1 MDIITQS
8 LLGATLA
15 TSVAKKAEVKKAAI
29 IGGLSGMLADADIFI
44 QSSTD
49 SLLTIEFHRHF
60 THSLV
65 FIPVGALIA
74 TLLLWPFF
82 KKHLSFGRIYLYSF
96 FGYCMSGVLDAC
108 TSYGT
113 HLLWPFSDERIAWHL
128 ISIIDPV
135 FSLTLLLAIIFSLRR
150 QSVFI
155 ARTGLVFAGLYMLLG
170 VVQLQRT
177 ETIAEELAVS
187 RGHQIERLVV
197 KPTIGNL
204 ILWRS
209 IYQAEG
215 VFCVDAI
222 RVGLGSNKLYPGSM
236 IKQFDY
242 AEIVGSVS
250 KDSVLYKDIQRFEI
264 FSDGYIALHPERNDI
279 IGDVRYAMLPISVSP
294 LWGIEFDRQ
303 QPQQHVDYRFDRNMT
318 AAERKLFTSMLLGQQ
333 VDQTIPGL

>member
-1 MDIITQS
+1 MDIVTQA

-15 TSVAKKAEVKKAAI
+15 QSVAKKTELKYAAAI
-29 IGGLSGMLADADIFI
+29 GALSGMLADADILI

-65 FIPVGALIA
+65 FIPIGALIA

-82 KKHLSFGRIYLYSF
+82 KKYLSFGRIYLYSF
-96 FGYCMSGVLDAC
+96 FGYSLSGVLDAC

-113 HLLWPFSDERIAWHL
+113 HLLWPFSDERIAWNL
-128 ISIIDPV
+128 ISIIDPI

-150 QSVFI
+150 QSVFS
-155 ARTGLVFAGLYMLLG
+155 ARTGLLLAGLYMMLG

-177 ETIAEELAVS
+177 ETAAKALAVS
-187 RGHQIERLVV
+187 RGHQIERMVV

-215 VFCVDAI
+215 NFYVDAI
-222 RVGLGSNKLYPGSM
+222 RVGLGSHKLYPGST
-236 IKQFDY
+236 IKQFDFSEI
-242 AEIVGSVS
+242 AESAA
-250 KDSVLYKDIQRFEI
+250 KESVLYKDIERFKN
-264 FSDGYIALHPERNDI
+264 FSDGYIALHPDRNDI
-279 IGDVRYAMLPISVSP
+279 IGDVRYAMLPTSVSP

-303 QPQQHVDYRFDRNMT
+303 KSKQHADYRFYRNMT
-318 AAERKLFTSMLLGQQ
+318 VTERKLFTSMLLGE
-333 VDQTIPGL
+333 